1 VVGRVSRVPLPG
13 ALRRAAL
20 SAFAR
25 AVGANLDEPEL
36 KLERYG
42 TLGAFFAR
50 RLRAG
55 ARPVDEAAGAVVAP
69 ADGLVTAVGVVDA
82 GTLIQ
87 AKGQAYALADLVAD
101 PALARAL
108 DGAAYATVY
117 LSPRDYHRVHTPI
130 AGRLTGWSYVPG
142 ARWPVGLRYT
152 RRVPGLYARNERA
165 IARLDTE
172 HGPAAVVLVAA
183 LGVGNLWL
191 GHAGRPAPSAE
202 RSEAGPERGV
212 ERSEPLDP
220 PPGEARPIIGLE
232 TGTLR
237 GAGERRRI
245 DVVPPRALARGD
257 ELGAF
262 LLGSTVIALLPPGA
276 GRFTVQAGDVV
287 RCGQRIGGTR

>member
-1 VVGRVSRVPLPG
+1 VVGRVSRVPLPS
-13 ALRRAAL
+13 ALRRPAL

-69 ADGLVTAVGVVDA
+69 ADGLVTAVGVADA

-101 PALARAL
+101 PALAAAL
-108 DGAAYATVY
+108 AGAAYVTVY

-130 AGRLTGWSYVPG
+130 AGRLESWSYVPG
-142 ARWPVGLRYT
+142 ARWPVGPRFT

-165 IARLDTE
+165 VARLVTDR
-172 HGPAAVVLVAA
+172 GPAAVVLVAA

-191 GHAGRPAPSAE
+191 GHARAPS
-202 RSEAGPERGV
+202 AGPERGG
-212 ERSEPLDP
+212 ERSETLGAPR
-220 PPGEARPIIGLE
+220 GEARTTPDGLE
-232 TGTLR
+232 TGSLR
-237 GAGERRRI
+237 RAAERRRI
-245 DVVPPRALARGD
+245 DVVPPRPLARGD

-276 GRFTVQAGDVV
+276 GTFTVAVGDVV
-287 RCGQRIGGTR
+287 RCGQRIGGAR